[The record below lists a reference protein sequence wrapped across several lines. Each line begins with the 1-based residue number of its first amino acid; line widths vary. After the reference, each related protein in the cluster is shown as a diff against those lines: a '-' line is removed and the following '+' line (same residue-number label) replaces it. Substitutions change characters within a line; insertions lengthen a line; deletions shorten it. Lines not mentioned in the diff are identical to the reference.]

1 MATKQ
6 KKASKDYKAYLRET
20 LADPNE
26 AAEYLNAALEEGDEN
41 VFLLALRDVAE
52 AHGIAKLA
60 GQANL
65 NRESTYKMLS
75 EQGNPRLSSLWAL
88 LDSIGLRLSVES
100 K

>member
-6 KKASKDYKAYLRET
+6 KKTSKDYKAYLRET

-26 AAEYLNAALEEGDEN
+26 AAEYLNAALEEGDES

-60 GQANL
+60 EQANL
-65 NRESTYKMLS
+65 NRESAYKMLS

>member
-1 MATKQ
+1 M
-6 KKASKDYKAYLRET
+6 
-20 LADPNE
+20 
-26 AAEYLNAALEEGDEN
+26 
-41 VFLLALRDVAE
+41 FLLALRDVAE